1 MILLSKLELAYFSVF
16 DAKCG
21 KFFIA
26 KILKIRFHKPGY
38 PVMNN
43 QNVSFIKIALT

>member
-1 MILLSKLELAYFSVF
+1 MILFSKLKLAHLCVL

-43 QNVSFIKIALT
+43 QNVRFIKIALT